1 MSRLIIFLDQKT
13 GLISVK
19 DSTRSE
25 YLYYQDEI
33 DELIKQ
39 GEDKLEEYLIEF
51 NKGVR
56 DAN

>member
-19 DSTRSE
+19 DSVRSE
-25 YLYYQDEI
+25 YLYSQDEI
-33 DELIKQ
+33 DELIRQ